1 MGALVQAED
10 EIEARFQLELA
21 KLPPIAIAP
30 VPPKDR
36 RPRTCEELS
45 QVVYALQDNLRTE
58 FSNLRDQSARVAFVE
73 SDTRLRVMRLEDN
86 VSELHVCL
94 TILC

>member
-1 MGALVQAED
+1 MTED
-10 EIEARFQLELA
+10 EIEARFQRELA
-21 KLPPIAIAP
+21 KMPPIAIAP

-45 QVVYALQDNLRTE
+45 HVVYALQDNLHTE
-58 FSNLRDQSARVAFVE
+58 FSIMRDQSARVAFVE

-86 VSELHVCL
+86 VSVIHVCI
-94 TILC
+94 TVLC